1 MRMRKETRTLL
12 FGIGILGLTL
22 YGLRKKLL
30 AWALKLGPPQ
40 HRVGV
45 ERGVITRM
53 PDGVALVADHFFPET
68 GQAFPTVL
76 IRTPYGRSRAIGPVG
91 WQSEFAARRFAERGY
106 HVLVQDV
113 RGRFDSQGEFRP
125 FHHEAEDG
133 LATLRWLEHQPWF
146 NGDLGMWGQSYVGYV
161 QWALAAKAPGR
172 LRAMVPGITSARL
185 PKTTFRQGALSMDT
199 LYRWIFK
206 LDLMDRRGW
215 LSKIKGL
222 VHVLPRLED
231 RLLENAFWHLP
242 LWNADEQIVQHP
254 VAFYREWMAHPDGKE
269 AYWQVVDHSPT
280 LGEIDAQVHL
290 VSGWFDIFLG
300 SLLQDYQDLVT
311 SGRQPYLTI
320 GPWPHIN
327 SSAMTET
334 LRQGLIWF
342 DSVLKGKEGRLRR
355 SPVRIYVMAA
365 NAGEWRDLETWPP
378 ATQPQTLVLDESGR
392 LSPDRPAKETP
403 PDRYTYDPS
412 DPTPA
417 VGGAMMNSHAGSK
430 DNRALEA
437 RPDVLT
443 YTTGDLQSDLE
454 VIGTVRAVLYVSS
467 SLEYT
472 DFFAR
477 LCDVLPGGASLNVC
491 DAMLRI
497 HPGVGQPMP
506 DGSLRIEIELF
517 PTAYCFQSG
526 HQLRLQI
533 SSGAHPRWS
542 RNLGTGE
549 SDPAGTEMKIA
560 HQRVYH
566 DPTHISA
573 LILPVSQGNL

>member
-1 MRMRKETRTLL
+1 MRMRKKTKALI
-12 FGIGILGLTL
+12 FSIGVLGLAL
-22 YGLRKKLL
+22 YGLRKRLL
-30 AWALKLGPPQ
+30 AWALKLGPAQ

-45 ERGVITRM
+45 ERGLITRM
-53 PDGVALVADHFFPET
+53 PDGVALVADHFYPKT
-68 GQAFPTVL
+68 GQACPAIL
-76 IRTPYGRSRAIGPVG
+76 IRTPYGRSRAVGPVG

-113 RGRFDSQGEFRP
+113 RGRFDSQGEFQP
-125 FHHEAEDG
+125 FYHEAEDG

-161 QWALAAKAPGR
+161 QWALAAKAPRR
-172 LRAMVPGITSARL
+172 LQAMVPGITSARL

-199 LYRWIFK
+199 LFRWIFK
-206 LDLMDRRGW
+206 LDLMDRQGR

-222 VHVLPRLED
+222 IRILPWLED

-254 VAFYREWMAHPDGKE
+254 VAFYREWMAHPDGQE
-269 AYWQVVDHSPT
+269 AYWQVVDHSPA
-280 LGEIDAQVHL
+280 LGEIDARVHL
-290 VSGWFDIFLG
+290 ISGWFDIFLG
-300 SLLQDYQDLVT
+300 SLLQDYQDLVS

-320 GPWPHIN
+320 GPWSHIN
-327 SSAMTET
+327 FNAMAET

-342 DSVLKGKEGRLRR
+342 DRVLKCKEAILRP
-355 SPVRIYVMAA
+355 SPVRIYVMAG
-365 NAGEWRDLETWPP
+365 NGGQWRDLETWPP
-378 ATQPQTLVLDESGR
+378 TTQQQTLFLDESSR
-392 LSPDRPAKETP
+392 LSFDLPVEESP
-403 PDRYTYDPS
+403 PDQYTYDPS
-412 DPTPA
+412 NPTPA
-417 VGGAMMNSHAGSK
+417 VGGAMMNLHAGPK

-437 RPDVLT
+437 RPDVLI
-443 YTTGDLQSDLE
+443 YTTGVLQSDLE
-454 VIGTVRAVLYVSS
+454 VIGSARAVLYVSS

-497 HPGVGQPMP
+497 QPGVGQPMP

-542 RNLGTGE
+542 RNLGT
-549 SDPAGTEMKIA
+549 AGSASTAAEMKIA

-566 DPTHISA
+566 DPTHIST
-573 LILPVSQGNL
+573 LTLPVFQDNL

>member
-1 MRMRKETRTLL
+1 MRMRKKTKALI
-12 FGIGILGLTL
+12 FGMGVLGLTL

-30 AWALKLGPPQ
+30 AWALKLGPAQ
-40 HRVGV
+40 YQVGV
-45 ERGVITRM
+45 ERGIITRM
-53 PDGVALVADHFFPET
+53 PDGIALVADHFFPEN
-68 GQAFPTVL
+68 GQICPTIL
-76 IRTPYGRSRAIGPVG
+76 IRTPYGRSRAVGPVG
-91 WQSEFAARRFAERGY
+91 WQSEFMARRFAERGY

-146 NGDLGMWGQSYVGYV
+146 TGDLATWGQSYVGYV
-161 QWALAAKAPGR
+161 QWALAAKAPKR

-185 PKTTFRQGALSMDT
+185 PKTTFRQGAFSMDT

-215 LSKIKGL
+215 LSVIKGL
-222 VHVLPRLED
+222 VRILPWLED
-231 RLLENAFWHLP
+231 RQLENAFWHLP
-242 LWNADEQIVQHP
+242 LWDADEQIVQHP
-254 VAFYREWMAHPDGKE
+254 VAFYREWMVHPDGQE
-269 AYWQVVDHSPT
+269 AYWQVVDHSPA
-280 LGEIDAQVHL
+280 LGEIDAQVHM

-300 SLLQDYQDLVT
+300 SLLQDYQDLVS

-320 GPWPHIN
+320 GPWFHLN
-327 SSAMTET
+327 SSAMAET

-342 DSVLKGKEGRLRR
+342 DSILNGKQGRLRR
-355 SPVRIYVMAA
+355 SPVRIYVMA
-365 NAGEWRDLETWPP
+365 GKSGQWRDLEAWPP
-378 ATQPQTLVLDESGR
+378 ATQKQTLFLDESGR
-392 LSPDRPAKETP
+392 LSPDRPARESP

-417 VGGAMMNSHAGSK
+417 VGGAMMNLHAGFK
-430 DNRALEA
+430 DNRVLEA

-443 YTTGDLQSDLE
+443 YTSGVLQSDLE
-454 VIGTVRAVLYVSS
+454 VMGSARVVLYVSS
-467 SLEYT
+467 SEEYT

-477 LCDVLPGGASLNVC
+477 LCDVLPGGASLNVT
-491 DAMLRI
+491 DAMLHV
-497 HPGVGQPMP
+497 HPGIGHPMP
-506 DGSLRIEIELF
+506 NGSLRIEIELLS
-517 PTAYCFQSG
+517 TAYCFHSG

-542 RNLGTGE
+542 RNLGA
-549 SDPAGTEMKIA
+549 AGSASTATEMKIA

-566 DPTHISA
+566 DPIHISA
-573 LILPVSQGNL
+573 LILPVSKGNL